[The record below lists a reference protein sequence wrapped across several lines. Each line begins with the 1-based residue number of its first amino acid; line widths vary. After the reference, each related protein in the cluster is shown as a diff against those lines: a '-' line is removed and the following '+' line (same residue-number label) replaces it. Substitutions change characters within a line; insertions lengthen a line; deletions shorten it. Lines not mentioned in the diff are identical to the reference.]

1 MALSSDL
8 SGSKVKK
15 FNNGWT
21 QEQEILLAKWSD
33 YAACYRWLHDRT
45 EKKLSRKNN
54 CITIPVIILSTITGT
69 LSVGLN
75 GLVGDSPD
83 IQHYAQIGIG
93 AVSLFTGILTTLGN
107 FFRYAQ
113 NSEAHRVAAVS
124 WGKLN
129 RSISVELAQRPD
141 DRMDSLEFLAICR
154 EILDRLIEQSPAI
167 PEDIIEKFEV
177 EFESQEDLARPDILN
192 NLEHTSIYD
201 NSKTR
206 MKSMIA
212 EVAMNLKHK
221 KKLLREEIL
230 PDLDNR
236 MKMLVDKSMKDL
248 EERMK
253 EYNERTN
260 IRERGSLP
268 RDLRIKLGE
277 MTDKIRD
284 IYVTTPTSPNK
295 SKNDISNND
304 VSNNDTIINVARSLS
319 SNEIKK
325 RAGFGSP

>member
-1 MALSSDL
+1 MLSSMASHDL
-8 SGSKVKK
+8 SGEKVKK

-21 QEQEILLAKWSD
+21 QEQEVLLAKWSD
-33 YAACYRWLHDRT
+33 FAACYRWLHDRT

-75 GLVGDSPD
+75 GLVGNSPD
-83 IQHYAQIGIG
+83 IQHYAQVGIG

-167 PEDIIEKFEV
+167 PDDIINKFEI

-192 NLEHTSIYD
+192 NLEHTSVYD
-201 NSKTR
+201 NSKSR

-236 MKMLVDKSMKDL
+236 MKLLVDKSMKDL
-248 EERMK
+248 EARIK
-253 EYNERTN
+253 EFND
-260 IRERGSLP
+260 
-268 RDLRIKLGE
+268 RDSSIPKNLRIKLGE

-284 IYVTTPTSPNK
+284 IYVTSPGAV
-295 SKNDISNND
+295 ND
-304 VSNNDTIINVARSLS
+304 VSSNDVVINIGRSPT

-325 RAGFGSP
+325 RAGVGSP